1 MHASTFAAACSRG
14 VLVTGT
20 VHTSPPS
27 GTLAA
32 APAVGTGMEATPY
45 FSPACWSSTGNCQ
58 GPLIIMA
65 ALPAMNCS
73 FTPLWAQV
81 TTDCDID
88 PLFTRLASNCR
99 ACTAWGLFRCSGS
112 PPLDQKNGRNVH
124 APSPSLSADIAKPWC
139 LGVGS
144 L

>member
-1 MHASTFAAACSRG
+1 MHASTFAAACSRE

-27 GTLAA
+27 GTFAA

-45 FSPACWSSTGNCQ
+45 FSPAFWSSTGNCH

-73 FTPLWAQV
+73 FTSLWAQV
-81 TTDCDID
+81 TTDWDIE
-88 PLFTRLASNCR
+88 PLFTRLATNCS
-99 ACTAWGLFRCSGS
+99 ACTDCGLFRWARS

-124 APSPSLSADIAKPWC
+124 APSPSLSADIAKP
-139 LGVGS
+139 
-144 L
+144 